1 MSLINDA
8 LKKAQRQRTGESDPG
23 DSAAAGGGERAA
35 GPGQRRTRAASNVP
49 VMQLALGAGAVLIF
63 VVGCVFLVQYLI
75 NRPVSP
81 PPAKPPAVAE
91 AAPKPVELA
100 PKPAETT
107 PAKPAPAVATT
118 FVLPVAAP
126 LNTPPATTK
135 PAPAALSK
143 PAAVV
148 AAVVLPPPEPAPAPV
163 KPAGPPKMDLKAINY
178 IEALHVA
185 GIRAS
190 ATDSKVLMND
200 RVYRVGNIVEHEL
213 GLKLTEITSSSLS
226 FEDEHGA
233 SYTRNF

>member
-1 MSLINDA
+1 
-8 LKKAQRQRTGESDPG
+8 
-23 DSAAAGGGERAA
+23 
-35 GPGQRRTRAASNVP
+35 
-49 VMQLALGAGAVLIF
+49 MQLALGAGAVLIF

-126 LNTPPATTK
+126 VNTPPATTK

-148 AAVVLPPPEPAPAPV
+148 AAVVGPPPEPAPAPV